1 VPGFEG
7 TQSLAGSSS
16 SADDD
21 DDDDAYGV
29 GLVHVDG
36 RKQSFDLTEASSCE
50 ALPFDAAAA
59 SLGIDRPGNGIL
71 PLDIPEGGSSD
82 SSSSS
87 PAGEKNEDAVMN
99 AGSGADKSPAATAA
113 GEDEEP
119 EDFGEEPDD
128 DFGAAADGSCG
139 PQLPDGLVLLYPAL
153 NLSLAPSPSRA
164 IHNFDPVLPI
174 GIMCDNPAPLLARE
188 PSS

>member
-21 DDDDAYGV
+21 DDDDDAAYGV

-87 PAGEKNEDAVMN
+87 SFSPAGEKNEDAFMN
-99 AGSGADKSPAATAA
+99 AGSGADKIPAATAA

-119 EDFGEEPDD
+119 EDFGEEP
-128 DFGAAADGSCG
+128 DGSCG

-174 GIMCDNPAPLLARE
+174 GIMCDNPAPLVARE
-188 PSS
+188 PSF